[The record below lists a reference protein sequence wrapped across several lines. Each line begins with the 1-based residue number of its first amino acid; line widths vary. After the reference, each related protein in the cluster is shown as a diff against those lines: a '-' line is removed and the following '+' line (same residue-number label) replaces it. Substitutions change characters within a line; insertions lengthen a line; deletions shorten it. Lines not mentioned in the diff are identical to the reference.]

1 MKDDNFLREMNG
13 RHMWQPMGH
22 PGAAQHSPPRII
34 RSAEGVHL
42 TDIDGHRVVD
52 AVGGLWCVNLGYSN
66 DAVKQAIADQLWQLP
81 YYSGF
86 AGTTNPAA
94 IEAAHAVREFFAAD
108 GMERVFFTSGG
119 SDSVDTALRLARQYH
134 RLRGEPARTKFLS
147 LKKGYHGTHWG
158 GASVNGNN
166 RFRINYE
173 PLLPG
178 CFHLPA
184 PYPYRNPFDESD
196 PERLAERIAAAMVD
210 EIEFQDPST
219 IAAFIMEPI
228 LGAGGVI
235 VPDASFMGRMREICD
250 RYGILLISDEVICG
264 FGRTGDWTGARHWGV
279 TPDMM
284 TIAKGITSGYFPVG
298 GVLVSGALAETFES
312 ADAQRRDLDR
322 RHLFGASGGGGRDGR
337 LPVGDAAARHADQR
351 RRARHAALRGRPA
364 AGGAAR
370 HHRRCARRARA
381 DDRDRDRQRPRRKDA
396 DGRRDHAAHPH
407 RHLRGRR
414 DGPARRAQRAD
425 VAAAGDLRGRDRR
438 DPVGAR
444 RRVRGGLTLSGADR
458 AGACGCPSRVAR
470 GKRVD
475 KARAGPHVAAAASSP
490 RMRNT

>member
-13 RHMWQPMGH
+13 RNLWQPMGH
-22 PGAAQHSPPRII
+22 PGEAQTNPPRII
-34 RSAEGVHL
+34 KSAEGVRI
-42 TDIDGHRVVD
+42 TDIDGHSVVD

-66 DAVKQAIADQLWQLP
+66 DAVKQAISDQLWQLP

-94 IEAAHAVREFFAAD
+94 IEAAWAVREFFAPD

-119 SDSVDTALRLARQYH
+119 SDSVDTALRLSRQYH

-166 RFRINYE
+166 RFRIGYE

-178 CFHLPA
+178 CYHLPA
-184 PYPYRNPFDESD
+184 PYTYRNPYDESD
-196 PERLAERIAAAMVD
+196 PAKLAEKIAAAAVD

-235 VPDASFMGRMREICD
+235 VPDASFMRRMREICD

-279 TPDMM
+279 QPDMM
-284 TIAKGITSGYFPVG
+284 TIAKGVTSGYFPVG
-298 GVLVSGALAETFES
+298 GALVSGKVAEVFEA
-312 ADAQRRDLDR
+312 ADAR
-322 RHLFGASGGGGRDGR
+322 GAIWTGYTYSAH
-337 LPVGDAAARHADQR
+337 PVGAAAVVACLSETLRLDTKSNAAARGTQLYEGVKRLAEKHDII
-351 RRARHAALRGRPA
+351 
-364 AGGAAR
+364 
-370 HHRRCARRARA
+370 
-381 DDRDRDRQRPRRKDA
+381 
-396 DGRRDHAAHPH
+396 
-407 RHLRGRR
+407 
-414 DGPARRAQRAD
+414 
-425 VAAAGDLRGRDRR
+425 GD
-438 DPVGAR
+438 
-444 RRVRGGLTLSGADR
+444 VRGGYGLMTGIEIVSDR
-458 AGACGCPSRVAR
+458 AARTPMDAATMQRIHTATYEAGAMVRLGAHNILMSPPLVITEAE
-470 GKRVD
+470 VD
-475 KARAGPHVAAAASSP
+475 AILAALDAGFSAA
-490 RMRNT
+490 